1 MENVEKVSKDRE
13 KFYAVQDNLQRLQE
27 SDRRLTRQRKAVLK
41 AFLELSP
48 EHPTVEKIYQVAK
61 NYCSTLGLATVY
73 RTLDLFAQLGI
84 AQKIPSTEGITRYDI
99 DKDSHVHFICLE
111 CGETKELEIGIDT
124 LVDKCKDKGFEIA
137 KSSLIFFGY
146 CPSCRTGVDR
156 KV

>member
-1 MENVEKVSKDRE
+1 
-13 KFYAVQDNLQRLQE
+13 
-27 SDRRLTRQRKAVLK
+27 
-41 AFLELSP
+41 P

-84 AQKIPSTEGITRYDI
+84 AQKIPSIEGITRYDI

-111 CGETKELEIGIDT
+111 CGETKELEIGIDI

-146 CPSCRTGVDR
+146 CPSCRTGVNR
-156 KV
+156 KA